1 MAVTKTLGPL
11 AQVDRP
17 RVRPK
22 TTFTPP
28 DEIVEDKGVFLSGV
42 DPKDEAAR
50 LQKELEAKLAYEQA
64 TGTNSVTDKP
74 PTPLDLDPNLNLD
87 PDNARKSKVAAK
99 AEKTTIRWL
108 AIGQTLL
115 VANEDIYC
123 AVAMGNVGPDI
134 AKAVGQVAVDIPW
147 LSKMLDE
154 GDKYTALATLVFSVG
169 RLGLMMAVHHDL
181 VPYNK
186 YTKVLVPPIPE
197 KENATKSGTD
207 SPAH

>member
-1 MAVTKTLGPL
+1 MATTKTLGPL
-11 AQVDRP
+11 ANPDRP
-17 RVRPK
+17 RTRPR

-42 DPKDEAAR
+42 DPKEEAAR
-50 LQKELEAKLAYEQA
+50 LQKELEAKIAYEQA
-64 TGTNSVTDKP
+64 TGITPTENVP
-74 PTPLDLDPNLNLD
+74 PIGLDPTLNLD

-108 AIGQTLL
+108 AIGQTFL
-115 VANEDIYC
+115 VVNEDFYC
-123 AVAMGNVGPDI
+123 ANAMGTIGPDI

-169 RLGLMMAVHHDL
+169 RLALMMGVHHDL
-181 VPYNK
+181 IPYNK

-197 KENATKSGTD
+197 KENATKPGIE
-207 SPAH
+207 SPAY